1 MALELDL
8 GGMMDVAA
16 TVAGTSFELVPPG
29 KYNFVIEEATYEES
43 QAGNPTLKCKIRIT
57 GPQGPAVGKTM
68 FHRFTLVMP
77 GGSSERPEDVSKRE
91 RNWKIF
97 FDDMV
102 TLGFDPAWVRSC
114 RTLEPVAQY
123 MIDRRF
129 SSTVTHKPSGG
140 NTYANTGW
148 IKPVFDESAAGPSPF
163 GAIPVGAPGPVI
175 GGPVSPLPQAAPP
188 APVAAAPAAPAAPAP
203 QPPAPQPQGAPGPAV
218 AGAALPPPPPPPFQ
232 R

>member
-1 MALELDL
+1 MAAEEEIVSLLFRIE
-8 GGMMDVAA
+8 GSVQAVG
-16 TVAGTSFELVPPG
+16 
-29 KYNFVIEEATYEES
+29 YRNFVIEEATYEES

-140 NTYANTGW
+140 NTYANVSTIMRLPKGMNPPTSRDYVRVIDREPKEGQPEAQW
-148 IKPVFDESAAGPSPF
+148 NPEITDDDIPF
-163 GAIPVGAPGPVI
+163 
-175 GGPVSPLPQAAPP
+175 
-188 APVAAAPAAPAAPAP
+188 
-203 QPPAPQPQGAPGPAV
+203 
-218 AGAALPPPPPPPFQ
+218 
-232 R
+232 